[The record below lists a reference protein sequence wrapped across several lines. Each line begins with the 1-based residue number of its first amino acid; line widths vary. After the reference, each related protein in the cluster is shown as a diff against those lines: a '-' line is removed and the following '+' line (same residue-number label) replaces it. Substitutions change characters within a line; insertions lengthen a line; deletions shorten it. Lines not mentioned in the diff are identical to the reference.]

1 MDLTTDLHGL
11 TRIREKICVICVICE
26 RIKNKETM
34 TEQEIRAKFAPAKCD
49 NQIEFDDRMHAIN
62 NQQTIENHPYLDRL
76 RELNMQ
82 RTFIETQK
90 RALDIQLNT
99 IRAERLEIEQRRK
112 DINRVFYQLKYE
124 LMELNPKGLKNETV
138 NDGQQ

>member
-1 MDLTTDLHGL
+1 
-11 TRIREKICVICVICE
+11 
-26 RIKNKETM
+26 M
-34 TEQEIRAKFAPAKCD
+34 TEQEIRVKFAPAKCD
-49 NQIEFDDRMHAIN
+49 NQTEFDARMHAIN
-62 NQQTIENHPYLDRL
+62 GQQTIENHPYLDRL

-90 RALDIQLNT
+90 RVLDVQLNT

-112 DINRVFYQLKYE
+112 DINRVFYQLKHE